1 MTQALFSSP
10 VGRLL
15 LAGKALGAWTLS
27 SMFHRRPARTVVR
40 NRDRSV
46 GDEDECRRSMR
57 SVLESHVIPRLVQA
71 HHVGAVPATGRDTRS
86 LEPEVAG
93 FARCCAVG
101 DRQAAAAVIERL
113 REAGIGQEHIFVDL
127 IAPAA
132 RRLGEQWEE
141 DEVSF
146 TDVTIGL
153 VLMHEVIH
161 SMGYEYLDGPQH
173 AGGVRRVMLA
183 SAPGSQHVLGLSIV
197 SEFFRSAGWQV
208 VLEVSQSSQELCH
221 AVQNEWFDLVGLSVA
236 LDAQLEELP
245 ALVARLKGASRNPGT
260 PVLLGGP
267 VFSVRDCAP
276 EAFGAQAICLDA
288 RDSVVLAQSLLAA

>member
-1 MTQALFSSP
+1 
-10 VGRLL
+10 
-15 LAGKALGAWTLS
+15 
-27 SMFHRRPARTVVR
+27 
-40 NRDRSV
+40 
-46 GDEDECRRSMR
+46 
-57 SVLESHVIPRLVQA
+57 
-71 HHVGAVPATGRDTRS
+71 
-86 LEPEVAG
+86 
-93 FARCCAVG
+93 
-101 DRQAAAAVIERL
+101 
-113 REAGIGQEHIFVDL
+113 
-127 IAPAA
+127 
-132 RRLGEQWEE
+132 
-141 DEVSF
+141 
-146 TDVTIGL
+146 
-153 VLMHEVIH
+153 
-161 SMGYEYLDGPQH
+161 
-173 AGGVRRVMLA
+173 MLA

-208 VLEVSQSSQELCH
+208 VLEVSPSSQELCH